1 LAVAVGRLR
10 PTRLGASAVLPP
22 DCDPGVDP
30 AIHAAPARLR
40 DDSGD
45 AGYSQGPYTESSPSR
60 VSSGSAP
67 AELSS
72 PWIGARRRPTRR
84 ARSERAWLA
93 PSTRQ
98 MCPNTIELLRPFSR
112 KPSAFTRKFPCRASS
127 GSSPCRT
134 FVPSGSALA
143 GGQLRNNALWP
154 RPPLAVV
161 LCAERRG
168 WPGQARPGRW
178 TVRPTATAI
187 RAKCRLHSDIRTSRK
202 ALGAADAISLSATAI
217 CRRTNA
223 AILPDRRAGKFRA
236 WREQP
241 GCRT

>member
-1 LAVAVGRLR
+1 MFHAAFRSPSQGWAARRGAVCVRRIRNIAPAFYLCKEFQKIVGRLR

-98 MCPNTIELLRPFSR
+98 CPNTIELLRPFSR
-112 KPSAFTRKFPCRASS
+112 KPSAFTRKFLVGRR
-127 GSSPCRT
+127 SPVANSETTLCGLVLPLRS
-134 FVPSGSALA
+134 FSALKGVDGPDKPGHDA
-143 GGQLRNNALWP
+143 SGRSPAATTCRNFCCQQLTL
-154 RPPLAVV
+154 
-161 LCAERRG
+161 
-168 WPGQARPGRW
+168 
-178 TVRPTATAI
+178 
-187 RAKCRLHSDIRTSRK
+187 RA
-202 ALGAADAISLSATAI
+202 
-217 CRRTNA
+217 
-223 AILPDRRAGKFRA
+223 
-236 WREQP
+236 
-241 GCRT
+241 